1 MTISSDSIKN
11 SYSTTGK
18 TTGDELA
25 ITFTYFDNS
34 EIEVYLRTSAGVE
47 SKWALTTNYTLVGS
61 PNASPKI
68 KLVTDPDNGGTI
80 VIRRKTPFTQLVDY
94 AAGDAFPADSHETA
108 LDRVVALAQQ
118 LKETL
123 DRSFT
128 YPKTYENPVGR
139 SIEIPEPENNAVLKW
154 NSDATAIVNDTDL
167 ATAAY
172 KVKVTANELTA
183 NYLDSKLVGGT
194 GLTKSTTDNPSGEE
208 TITFNVDAAQT
219 QITSVGALN
228 AGSITSGF
236 GTIDTGSSNITT
248 TGLISGGSADIDDV
262 VID

>member
-1 MTISSDSIKN
+1 MTISSNSIKN
-11 SYSTTGK
+11 SYSTTSKG
-18 TTGDELA
+18 TGDVLN
-25 ITFTYFDNS
+25 ITFSYFDNS

-47 SKWALTTNYTLVGS
+47 SKWALTTNYTIVGS
-61 PNASPKI
+61 PGASPQV
-68 KLVTDPDNGGTI
+68 KLVTDPADGGTI

-128 YPKTYENPVGR
+128 YPKTYDNPVGR

-172 KVKVTANELTA
+172 KVKVT
-183 NYLDSKLVGGT
+183 
-194 GLTKSTTDNPSGEE
+194 
-208 TITFNVDAAQT
+208 
-219 QITSVGALN
+219 
-228 AGSITSGF
+228 
-236 GTIDTGSSNITT
+236 SN
-248 TGLISGGSADIDDV
+248 
-262 VID
+262 